1 MGVAPHRCGSCWQ
14 LGSLAAQLRWRC
26 AAAAATNTIAATA
39 SAIVDAAFAAV
50 ISATAATGHHPRFIS
65 AGHCGHHLASPLA
78 PLRPA
83 RPLPW
88 LLVVLDPP
96 PPTFQLQLCLWCSPY
111 PFERLHLP
119 ALSHMLDRLLCA
131 QTLLRASS
139 RTRFDALAGLA
150 RGRPA
155 GRGRGRRSLTCLRA
169 CCCCVCSYMC
179 LTEP

>member
-1 MGVAPHRCGSCWQ
+1 MRLGTSRRSPQHHHHRC
-14 LGSLAAQLRWRC
+14 
-26 AAAAATNTIAATA
+26 
-39 SAIVDAAFAAV
+39 
-50 ISATAATGHHPRFIS
+50 H
-65 AGHCGHHLASPLA
+65 
-78 PLRPA
+78 PLRHRRRRLCRCHLRHRRHRPPPRIQRRPSPPIA
-83 RPLPW
+83 RPAPSRPSRQMPW
-88 LLVVLDPP
+88 LLDPP
-96 PPTFQLQLCLWCSPY
+96 LPRPPTFQLKLQLCLWCSPY

-169 CCCCVCSYMC
+169 CCCCVRSYVC